1 MKRIAEP
8 IETTELCSYG
18 CGFTAKFKNGSGK
31 LMCLTS
37 SNSCPAIKAK
47 NSQGL
52 KNCGR
57 DYVSDYK
64 NLPQESKDK
73 MSWNR
78 GKIKDVV
85 FEYGKLGNY
94 KGFLIQERGHSCE
107 SCGLSEWLKKPI
119 TLELEHID
127 GDNQNNIKENL
138 KLLCPNC
145 HSFTE
150 TWKGRN
156 ISKNNVVV
164 SDSDFIEALKNTKN
178 IRQALLKLGLTPKG
192 GNYQR
197 AYDLINGGMVERQ
210 TQLV

>member
-18 CGFTAKFKNGSGK
+18 CGFTAKFKNGSGN

-47 NSQGL
+47 NSHGV

-64 NLPQESKDK
+64 NLPQDSKDK

-107 SCGLSEWLKKPI
+107 SCGLSEWLEKPI
-119 TLELEHID
+119 TLELEHVD